1 MGPRSLV
8 REAWEMIPVLLL
20 LMVGSMIAL
29 KSGVRRSGKSQ
40 NLRQVAGNLSQI
52 TFRVLGYLAVLLAL
66 QYWIGLRPQ
75 LGW

>member
-1 MGPRSLV
+1 
-8 REAWEMIPVLLL
+8 MIPILLL
-20 LMVGSMIAL
+20 LMVGGMIAIN
-29 KSGVRRSGKSQ
+29 SGVRQPGRSQS
-40 NLRQVAGNLSQI
+40 LRQLVGNLSQI